1 MLEEIT
7 KALKATTKELYKEDK
22 RRRRSSSPVRYY
34 YAEPR
39 ITQKEVVFDVLE
51 EALAKATGGG
61 QYDVSARTLYYQ
73 VRPLIQESGIDSLD
87 YNYFSQTL
95 LTEYQKDHGPLRGL
109 YYDPRGVLY
118 EPHTN
123 KEVQLGTREVDSY
136 NFPEWRYDKILY
148 VEKKGLWPIFQK
160 AQLAERYDMAII
172 AAEGYASV
180 AARTLFETA
189 EQDQDYQLFVLHD
202 ADPYGYNIARTL
214 REETKRMPD
223 YRVDVIDMGLSV
235 DDALS
240 MDLQVETFRR
250 KKAVPWELRCQLNP
264 TELEY
269 FEGEHEYRSTY
280 ICKRIELN
288 AMTAP
293 RLLEYTEE
301 QLKAVGVRGKVIPPK
316 DVLQEKAED
325 MYTEQI
331 EKAVDEA
338 MAEVL
343 SLDEIK
349 EEFIEEFK
357 DAIPLKQSQAW
368 IKKAFK
374 KDRAVS
380 WDDALTAAIKR
391 RSKKVVEK
399 IDDQL
404 LEKIH
409 EWIE

>member
-22 RRRRSSSPVRYY
+22 RRRRSSPVRYY

-73 VRPLIQESGIDSLD
+73 VRPLIQSSGIDSLD

-95 LTEYQKDHGPLRGL
+95 LTEYQETHGPLSGL

-123 KEVQLGTREVDSY
+123 KEVQLGTREVGSY
-136 NFPEWRYDKILY
+136 EFPEWRYDKILY
-148 VEKKGLWPIFQK
+148 VEKKGLWPILQK
-160 AQLAERYDMAII
+160 GKLAERYHMAII
-172 AAEGYASV
+172 AAEGYATET
-180 AARTLFETA
+180 ARTLSETA

-202 ADPYGYNIARTL
+202 ADPYGYNISRTL
-214 REETKRMPD
+214 REETRRMPD
-223 YRVDVIDMGLSV
+223 YSVDVIDLGLSV

-240 MDLQVETFRR
+240 MGLQVESFRR
-250 KKAVPWELRCQLNP
+250 KKALPWELRCQLNP

-269 FEGEHEYRSTY
+269 FEGQHEYRRTY

-293 RLLEYTEE
+293 QLLKYAEDR
-301 QLKAVGVRGKVIPPK
+301 LKAVGARGKVIPPK

-325 MYTEQI
+325 MYTERI

-338 MAEVL
+338 ISEVL
-343 SLDEIK
+343 SLDDIK
-349 EEFIEEFK
+349 EEFIEELE
-357 DAIPLKQSQAW
+357 DAIPLKRSRAW

-374 KDRAVS
+374 ENQSVS
-380 WDDALTAAIKR
+380 WDDALTDEIKR
-391 RSKKVVEK
+391 RSKKVFAE
-399 IDDQL
+399 IGDQL

-409 EWIE
+409 ERI